1 MGGLLFNVKPHI
13 NLLRKIVYSFNGGR
27 GKPLNLFPAFVPE
40 TITIPNGFKPK
51 KTNQKGYPMYN
62 YISKK
67 GFPRSLREY
76 MPYNFRVL
84 CNNSSQKIDKLV
96 DNGQLIKIDSLYSA
110 QQIFSDKN
118 IYKYL
123 KETVITQELIE
134 KLASG
139 IDFSQAISQDNK
151 VLEESILTLLR
162 LFTIELK
169 E

>member
-1 MGGLLFNVKPHI
+1 MSEINVRLKHNFEDSDKLFRILFAAIKIGKPASK
-13 NLLRKIVYSFNGGR
+13 RKIADV
-27 GKPLNLFPAFVPE
+27 AD
-40 TITIPNGFKPK
+40 I
-51 KTNQKGYPMYN
+51 
-62 YISKK
+62 
-67 GFPRSLREY
+67 
-76 MPYNFRVL
+76 
-84 CNNSSQKIDKLV
+84 SSQLVDYHIDKLV
-96 DNGQLIKIDSLYSA
+96 DNGQLIKTDSLYSA
-110 QQIFSDKN
+110 QQIFSDKD